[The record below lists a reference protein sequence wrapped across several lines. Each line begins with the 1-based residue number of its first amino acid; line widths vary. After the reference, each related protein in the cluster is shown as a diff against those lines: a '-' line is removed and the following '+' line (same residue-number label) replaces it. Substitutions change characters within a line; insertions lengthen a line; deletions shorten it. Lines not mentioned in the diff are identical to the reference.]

1 MKKYFLFFFLV
12 LGLLF
17 ISNKPASAKAIQVCY
32 KNGEIQAAFFKSTS
46 KHAKGKHFSKYCIS
60 YFKYNDPYEKLKS
73 ILRKG
78 MGNQKYARMNDNFKY
93 HINSVDY
100 ANFTY
105 SYNLRAF
112 KNDVLIF
119 NGQQTNI
126 KVYCDTV
133 FKKYK
138 SFTKA
143 VKYQGNCKDGLTNEA
158 YYAKIEKDKKIK
170 KTASNSIT
178 TTSKKLNSKLVIS
191 NEEINKSN
199 SKYIS
204 LAYDKRTGTRY
215 LAASKRSKDHADANA
230 LLKCKFGVQSSK
242 NKCEI
247 VDRVEGKQR
256 RIILDDKSY
265 DWYVVVKHPS
275 TDYEFIASKVSTEK
289 VAKEIALKKCF
300 NFVRDVLKKNT
311 SENLNCK
318 IDLVVNGK
326 KNTKLA
332 EKIILKQ
339 NQQVEQIALKGKT
352 IDQFKPNISKGDNK
366 PPKLIVKKEY
376 KFNKSNYK
384 FSGEFEDESDR
395 IFIDVN
401 GRIVEATGGKFT
413 IDRFSPVNE
422 KLKIVAIDEWGS
434 KSEVQIV
441 NINIEL
447 NDTIVAEKLDPLNPS
462 NIRTTSNNNK
472 VALIIGIEN
481 YSDAPAASYANLDA
495 KYFYEYSKQ
504 AFGVKPNNIN
514 LLIDEDATFVK
525 TSKAITK
532 WLKGRVKKNQSDLII
547 FFAGHGLAS
556 NDGKELYLLPQDSD
570 PDLLSRTALSRT
582 ELFQEIIALKP
593 KSVTMFFDAC
603 YSGQSRENETLI
615 ASARPI
621 RIVADD
627 QNNIPNNFTIF
638 SASQLDQ
645 ISSGLKDAEHGIFS
659 YFLMKGLEGNADQND
674 DRKITNGELL
684 AYMDDNI
691 SQKAS
696 ELGRQQNPSLAGDPN
711 KVLSTY

>member
-1 MKKYFLFFFLV
+1 
-12 LGLLF
+12 
-17 ISNKPASAKAIQVCY
+17 
-32 KNGEIQAAFFKSTS
+32 
-46 KHAKGKHFSKYCIS
+46 
-60 YFKYNDPYEKLKS
+60 
-73 ILRKG
+73 
-78 MGNQKYARMNDNFKY
+78 
-93 HINSVDY
+93 
-100 ANFTY
+100 
-105 SYNLRAF
+105 
-112 KNDVLIF
+112 
-119 NGQQTNI
+119 
-126 KVYCDTV
+126 
-133 FKKYK
+133 
-138 SFTKA
+138 
-143 VKYQGNCKDGLTNEA
+143 
-158 YYAKIEKDKKIK
+158 
-170 KTASNSIT
+170 
-178 TTSKKLNSKLVIS
+178 
-191 NEEINKSN
+191 
-199 SKYIS
+199 
-204 LAYDKRTGTRY
+204 
-215 LAASKRSKDHADANA
+215 
-230 LLKCKFGVQSSK
+230 
-242 NKCEI
+242 
-247 VDRVEGKQR
+247 
-256 RIILDDKSY
+256 
-265 DWYVVVKHPS
+265 
-275 TDYEFIASKVSTEK
+275 
-289 VAKEIALKKCF
+289 VAKEIALKKCHLYIK
-300 NFVRDVLKKNT
+300 NILKKN
-311 SENLNCK
+311 SSNNKDCK
-318 IDLVVNGK
+318 IDLVVDGK
-326 KNTKLA
+326 KNIELA
-332 EKIILKQ
+332 EKIISKQ
-339 NQQVEQIALKGKT
+339 TQQIEQFVSEGKT

-401 GRIVEATGGKFT
+401 GRIVEATDGKFT

-514 LLIDEDATFVK
+514 LLIDEGATFVK

-556 NDGKELYLLPQDSD
+556 SDGKELYLLPQDSD

-593 KSVTMFFDAC
+593 KSVTMFLDTCF
-603 YSGQSRENETLI
+603 SGISRDEKTLL

-621 RIVADD
+621 RILANEDES
-627 QNNIPNNFTIF
+627 IPNNFTIF

-645 ISSGLKDAEHGIFS
+645 ISSGIKEAEHGIFS

-684 AYMDDNI
+684 AYMDQNV